1 MLPPVIFLLG
11 PTASGKT
18 ALALHLADRFP
29 LELISVDSALVYR
42 DMNIGT
48 AKPDAA
54 TLAQYPHHLINLI
67 DPTEAYSAARFCADA
82 LHAIQAIQARG
93 NTPLL
98 VGGTMLYVK
107 ALVEG
112 LSAMPPADP
121 VIRHKLDLRL
131 KQEGLAALYAEL
143 GAVDAITAARL
154 KPADVQRILRA
165 LEVFL
170 ITGKPIS
177 ELQTRAQAPVVAQ
190 VVAQNEVLEE
200 TQEQAPEQI
209 KIQNQ
214 ENVEFPFPTLMIGLI
229 PQDRTVLHQR
239 IAARFD
245 LMLKAGLIAEVR
257 ALRKQYLLT
266 PDMPSMRAVG
276 YRQTW
281 DFLEGKIN
289 EKIWRE
295 TGIAATRQ
303 LAKRQL
309 TWLRSMRQVETY
321 DCFRPDLAEAVVD
334 RVKRFLKQ

>member
-18 ALALHLADRFP
+18 ALALHLANRFP

-42 DMNIGT
+42 DMNIGA
-48 AKPDAA
+48 AKPDAS

-121 VIRHKLDLRL
+121 VIRHELDLRL

-154 KPADVQRILRA
+154 KPADMQRILRA

-177 ELQTRAQAPVVAQ
+177 KLQTRAQAPVVAQ
-190 VVAQNEVLEE
+190 DEVREE
-200 TQEQAPEQI
+200 RQEQASEQI

-214 ENVEFPFPTLMIGLI
+214 ENVAFPFPTLMIGLI

-245 LMLKAGLIAEVR
+245 LMLEAGLIEEVQ
-257 ALRKQYLLT
+257 ALRKQYLLK

-289 EKIWRE
+289 EKVWRE

-334 RVKRFLKQ
+334 RVERFLKH

>member
-18 ALALHLADRFP
+18 ALALHLANRFP

-42 DMNIGT
+42 DMNIGA
-48 AKPDAA
+48 AKPDAS

-121 VIRHKLDLRL
+121 VIRHELDLRL

-154 KPADVQRILRA
+154 KPADMQRILRA

-177 ELQTRAQAPVVAQ
+177 KLQTRAQAPVVAQ
-190 VVAQNEVLEE
+190 DEVREE
-200 TQEQAPEQI
+200 RQEQASEQI

-214 ENVEFPFPTLMIGLI
+214 ENVAFPFPTLMIGLI

-239 IAARFD
+239 IAVRFD
-245 LMLKAGLIAEVR
+245 LMLEAGLIEEVQ
-257 ALRKQYLLT
+257 ALRKQYLLK

-289 EKIWRE
+289 EKVWRE

-334 RVKRFLKQ
+334 RVERFLKH

>member
-1 MLPPVIFLLG
+1 MLPPAIFLLG

-98 VGGTMLYVK
+98 VGGTMLYVR

-121 VIRHKLDLRL
+121 AIRHKLDLRL

-143 GAVDAITAARL
+143 GAVDASTAARL

-177 ELQTRAQAPVVAQ
+177 ELQTRAQVQVA
-190 VVAQNEVLEE
+190 AQDELREE
-200 TQEQAPEQI
+200 RQEQAPKQI

-214 ENVEFPFPTLMIGLI
+214 ENAAFLFPTLMIGLI
-229 PQDRTVLHQR
+229 PQDRAVLHQR

-245 LMLKAGLIAEVR
+245 FMLEAGLIEEVR

-309 TWLRSMRQVETY
+309 TWLRGMRQVETY

-334 RVKRFLKQ
+334 RVERFLKQ